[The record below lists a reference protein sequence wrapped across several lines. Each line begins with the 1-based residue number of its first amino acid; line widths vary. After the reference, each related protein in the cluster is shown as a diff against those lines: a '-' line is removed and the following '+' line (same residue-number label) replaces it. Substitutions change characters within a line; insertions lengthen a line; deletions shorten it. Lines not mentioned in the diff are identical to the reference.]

1 MALKDK
7 MGQEI
12 EVGMWVIR
20 GRTWGRSTSTVE
32 FGKVTKVSETKN
44 WISIDGRL
52 CKNPQLTIV
61 VPDIVANFW
70 SILK

>member
-1 MALKDK
+1 MKDK

-12 EVGMWVIR
+12 EVGMWIIR
-20 GRTWGRSTSTVE
+20 GRNYGRSTSTVE
-32 FGKVTKVSETKN
+32 FGKVTEILPSKK
-44 WISIDGRL
+44 WIKIDGRI